1 MQRFNNSYRTR
12 SIVILITWLERD
24 MTGLGVVTAC
34 AMGVVGITIG
44 TTLLDLTDNKREA
57 AMKQFLKIQCFTEIS
72 QIELAGQNRYKTQ
85 TILRTSPHV
94 KAACAGL
101 S

>member
-1 MQRFNNSYRTR
+1 
-12 SIVILITWLERD
+12 
-24 MTGLGVVTAC
+24 MTGLGAATAC

-57 AMKQFLKIQCFTEIS
+57 AMKQFLKTQCSAEVS
-72 QIELAGQNRYKTQ
+72 QVELIDQNRYKTQ

-94 KAACAGL
+94 KAACASL

>member
-1 MQRFNNSYRTR
+1 
-12 SIVILITWLERD
+12 
-24 MTGLGVVTAC
+24 MTGLGTVSAC

-44 TTLLDLTDNKREA
+44 TTLLDLTDSKREA
-57 AMKQFLKIQCFTEIS
+57 AMKQFLKIQCSAEVS
-72 QIELAGQNRYKTQ
+72 PDELTDQNLYKTQ

-94 KAACAGL
+94 KAACASL

>member
-1 MQRFNNSYRTR
+1 
-12 SIVILITWLERD
+12 

-34 AMGVVGITIG
+34 AMGVVGIAIG
-44 TTLLDLTDNKREA
+44 STLLDLTDSKREA
-57 AMKQFLKIQCFTEIS
+57 AMKQFLKIQCSTEIS

-85 TILRTSPHV
+85 MILRTSPHV